1 MHMPRE
7 AVGVRLVDVQAAGA
21 ADDFIRRVVAMQAA
35 WTAAGDDG
43 LARVPSRTHKRMVTL
58 LWSRRSQA
66 ERQGAELINH
76 HLQVKPLSLKELYVD
91 VLPKLTQLGRSV
103 ALDRTGDAVHE
114 VDPAL
119 LARQLR
125 EEAVALFRRKV
136 NAAGALFILQGTDGP
151 AFVMSKHTAG
161 TQVLPCWH
169 DRASAQARIAGPL
182 EDTVVAEV
190 SLADF
195 RDKLL
200 PRLSETKRG
209 VAPAYCEG
217 DGVLEFAAGD
227 VRAWFSHSPADTLAV
242 AATAA

>member
-1 MHMPRE
+1 
-7 AVGVRLVDVQAAGA
+7 VRLVDVQAAGA

-66 ERQGAELINH
+66 ERHGAELINH
-76 HLQVKPLSLKELYVD
+76 HLQVKPLSLRELYVD

-103 ALDRTGDAVHE
+103 ALDRTCEAVSE
-114 VDPAL
+114 VDPAQ

-125 EEAVALFRRKV
+125 QEAVALFRRKV
-136 NAAGALFILQGTDGP
+136 NAAGALFILQGADGP
-151 AFVMSKHTAG
+151 AFVMSKHTPG

-169 DRASAQARIAGPL
+169 DRASAQARIDGPL
-182 EDTVVAEV
+182 QDTVVAAV
-190 SLADF
+190 PLADF

-200 PRLSETKRG
+200 PRLSESKRG

-217 DGVLEFAAGD
+217 EGVLEFTVAA
-227 VRAWFSHSPADTLAV
+227 VQAWFDQAPADAL
-242 AATAA
+242 ATAATGA